1 MENPLRMSA
10 GVATNKQSD
19 STASLLLAERWTITE
34 ICQQLNSMH
43 SYFLLTDILLL
54 TLKKD

>member
-1 MENPLRMSA
+1 MKNPLRMSA

-19 STASLLLAERWTITE
+19 LTASLLLAERWTITE
-34 ICQQLNSMH
+34 ICQQLNSMQ

-54 TLKKD
+54 SLKKD